1 MHIYE
6 THSTLPMTDTYT
18 HTRPTL
24 SKDKYPQYMTQ
35 ACTQTDR

>member
-6 THSTLPMTDTYT
+6 THSTIPTTDTYT
-18 HTRPTL
+18 HTL

-35 ACTQTDR
+35 ACT